1 MLKQIPLI
9 SGNLLDFPT
18 HCETDPDKYVGINVI
33 AHSCNC
39 QNVMGGGI
47 AKQIKDRYPK
57 AFEADHERWS
67 DEYNDGGNWRCQIGD
82 YSKAVIET
90 QWTHLPHA
98 TIYNLYTQS
107 GYSTKERQVNYEYF
121 WKALKAMEEDLCA
134 SHVQKHEYNPAPPPI
149 LGLPYGISCGLAGGN
164 WKIIKAIIEDIF
176 LDSMI
181 ECYIVKFNQFEDT
194 GVDSYTESAF
204 EATPKAE
211 TRSIELDIDDD
222 NLLRYMKYAHEK
234 GMTFNELTTEAVK
247 EMLNKSDFENECG

>member
-18 HCETDPDKYVGINVI
+18 HCETDPDKYVGINNI

-39 QNVMGGGI
+39 QNVMGAGI

-121 WKALKAMEEDLCA
+121 WKALKAMKEDLL
-134 SHVQKHEYNPAPPPI
+134 SVQDDAGESQVV
-149 LGLPYGISCGLAGGN
+149 GLPYGISCGLAGGN

-211 TRSIELDIDDD
+211 MRSIELDIDDD
-222 NLLRYMKYAHEK
+222 NLLRYMIYAHERD
-234 GMTFNELTTEAVK
+234 MTFNELTTEAVK
-247 EMLNKSDFENECG
+247 EMLNKADFESGCG

>member
-1 MLKQIPLI
+1 MLSEIPVI
-9 SGNLLDFPT
+9 GGNLLDFPT
-18 HCETDPDKYVGINVI
+18 HCTTNPDTFLGINNI

-47 AKQIKDRYPK
+47 AKQIKDRYPQ

-107 GYSTKERQVNYEYF
+107 GYSTSKREVNYEYF
-121 WKALKAMEEDLCA
+121 WKAMKAMQEDLLFN
-134 SHVQKHEYNPAPPPI
+134 QHELNVRQVV
-149 LGLPYGISCGLAGGN
+149 GVPYGISCGLAGGN

-181 ECYIVKFNQFEDT
+181 ECYIVKYDDLGKDSPADWQKSSFERVT
-194 GVDSYTESAF
+194 
-204 EATPKAE
+204 
-211 TRSIELDIDDD
+211 
-222 NLLRYMKYAHEK
+222 
-234 GMTFNELTTEAVK
+234 
-247 EMLNKSDFENECG
+247 

>member
-39 QNVMGGGI
+39 QNVMGAGI
-47 AKQIKDRYPK
+47 AKQIKNRYPK
-57 AFEADHERWS
+57 AFEADTERWGN
-67 DEYNDGGNWRCQIGD
+67 EYNDGGNWRCQIGD

-107 GYSTKERQVNYEYF
+107 GYSTERRQVNYEYF
-121 WKALKAMEEDLCA
+121 WQAMKAMQEDLLFN
-134 SHVQKHEYNPAPPPI
+134 QHELNVRQVV
-149 LGLPYGISCGLAGGN
+149 GVPYGISCGLAGGN

-176 LDSMI
+176 LDSAI
-181 ECYIVKFNQFEDT
+181 QCYIVKYDQFEHE
-194 GVDSYTESAF
+194 GVESYTKSSF
-204 EATPKAE
+204 EAHPK
-211 TRSIELDIDDD
+211 
-222 NLLRYMKYAHEK
+222 
-234 GMTFNELTTEAVK
+234 
-247 EMLNKSDFENECG
+247 

>member
-18 HCETDPDKYVGINVI
+18 HCETDPDKYVGINNI

-57 AFEADHERWS
+57 AFEVDHERWS
-67 DEYNDGGNWRCQIGD
+67 NEYNDGGNWRCQIGD

-107 GYSTKERQVNYEYF
+107 GYSTERRQVNYEYF
-121 WKALKAMEEDLCA
+121 WQAMKAMQEDLRFN
-134 SHVQKHEYNPAPPPI
+134 QHELNARQVV
-149 LGLPYGISCGLAGGN
+149 GVPYGISCGLAGGN

-181 ECYIVKFNQFEDT
+181 ECYIVKYDDLGKDSPADWQKSSFERVT
-194 GVDSYTESAF
+194 
-204 EATPKAE
+204 
-211 TRSIELDIDDD
+211 
-222 NLLRYMKYAHEK
+222 
-234 GMTFNELTTEAVK
+234 
-247 EMLNKSDFENECG
+247 